1 MEFNRNGIH
10 FEYPDNWAI
19 EEDTSPDGAYGI
31 TVSAPD
37 GAFWSLSRQPLGADS
52 QHLID
57 ATGDQLRGEY
67 PDLEVYPRS
76 DDVFGTSLSGA
87 DYNFSYLDLTNTA
100 EVRCLNTPTACYIVF
115 CQAEDRDWSRLH
127 HVFKAMVTSFI
138 RETIGNNP
146 SSDE

>member
-1 MEFNRNGIH
+1 MEFNRNGIR
-10 FEYPDNWAI
+10 FEYPDNWII
-19 EEDTSPDGAYGI
+19 EEDTSPDGVSGI

-37 GAFWSLSRQPLGADS
+37 GAFWSLSRQPADADS
-52 QHLID
+52 EYLIN
-57 ATGDQLRGEY
+57 ATTEQLRGEY
-67 PDLEVYPRS
+67 PDLEVYPQS
-76 DDVFGTSLSGA
+76 EDMFGSSLSGA
-87 DYNFSYLDLTNTA
+87 DFNFSYLDLTNTA
-100 EVRCLNTPTACYIVF
+100 EVRCLSTSTACYVVF

>member
-1 MEFNRNGIH
+1 MEFNRNGIR
-10 FEYPDNWAI
+10 FEYPDNWII
-19 EEDTSPDGAYGI
+19 EEDTSPDGVSGI

-37 GAFWSLSRQPLGADS
+37 GAFWSLSRQPADANS
-52 QHLID
+52 EYLIN
-57 ATGDQLRGEY
+57 ATTEQLRGEY
-67 PDLEVYPRS
+67 PDLEVYPQS
-76 DDVFGTSLSGA
+76 EDIFGSRLSGA
-87 DYNFSYLDLTNTA
+87 DFNFSYLDLTNTA
-100 EVRCLNTPTACYIVF
+100 AVRFLATPTACYVVF